1 MFPVLIDLGTWNLPF
16 IGETPVFLPTYGFLF
31 AISVVAGWSWFAR
44 RGRTLGVDP
53 EVQFNLAF
61 YSVLGGLLGAKF
73 LLILLDWRFYF
84 ENPRLILGTLRSA
97 GVLVGGVVA
106 GAFVFVYFCRR
117 HKLPT
122 WKLAD
127 ALAAPLVLAQ
137 GIGRLGCW
145 AAGCCWG
152 HATDA
157 NHPLAVIFTDPRA
170 GAQTGVPLHTPIVAT
185 QLVQMASDL
194 SIAIVVTILWRR
206 RPEPAGTVFWTYV
219 LLYSV
224 GRGMIEFWRGDVNR
238 GLWFGETVSTS
249 QLFAIAGFVAASAI
263 LLLGRLNRRPAPA

>member
-16 IGETPVFLPTYGFLF
+16 IGETPLFLPTYGVLF
-31 AISVVAGWSWFAR
+31 AISVVMGWSWFAR
-44 RGRTLGVDP
+44 RGRLLGVDP

-61 YSVLGGLLGAKF
+61 YTVLGGLLGAKS
-73 LLILLDWRFYF
+73 LLILLDWRFYLD
-84 ENPRLILGTLRSA
+84 NPRMILGTLRSA
-97 GVLVGGVVA
+97 GVLIGGVLA
-106 GAFVFVYFCRR
+106 GAVVFVYYCHR

-152 HATDA
+152 RATD
-157 NHPLAVIFTDPRA
+157 PGTFLATVFTDPRA
-170 GAQTGVPLHTPIVAT
+170 GAQTGVPLNTPMIAT

-194 SIAIVVTILWRR
+194 SIAFVVTLLWRR

-224 GRGMIEFWRGDVNR
+224 TRGLIEFWRGDATR
-238 GLWFGETVSTS
+238 GLWFGQNLSTS
-249 QLFAIAGFVAASAI
+249 QLFAIAGFIAAVVI
-263 LLLGRLNRRPAPA
+263 LWVGRRARRAVPA